1 MAKVIKLEM
10 NDAGIQ
16 ALLNS
21 PEIRE
26 ILETESSRI
35 ARAAGDG
42 YAHEISQGQK
52 RLIGKAFT
60 ETKEAMQDN
69 LENNTLLHAAGASSW
84 DKKG

>member
-1 MAKVIKLEM
+1 MAKVELEM

-16 ALLNS
+16 ALLKGT
-21 PEIRE
+21 EVRE
-26 ILETESSRI
+26 ILEKESSRI
-35 ARAAGDG
+35 ARAAGEG
-42 YAHEISQGQK
+42 YGSEIGHGQK

-69 LENNTLLHAAGASSW
+69 MENNTLLHAAGGSSW